1 MSGRQ
6 RVFLLDYDL
15 VSPLGIGRSEV
26 FASLA
31 ANSLPA
37 ARVRSFCAEGL
48 PVNYAAEIH
57 EPLGHWY
64 ADQPEAVRSAA
75 AYDRKFELAVV
86 AFSLMEDRLRRITS
100 RAGTGRAGIVMGV
113 GVDVPPLDLLEQRV
127 DVGRFDGS
135 DDAFAAGIAVVN
147 TAPSRLSGV
156 LNPHDVSAVF
166 IAECLD
172 LGAFQKTVL
181 TACTASTQA
190 IALAFDALARADA
203 DVVVAGGT
211 DSIVNLLALL
221 SFSRLGVLA
230 AAPDPTLACRPFD
243 LTRHG
248 TLAGEAA
255 GLCLL
260 AGESFVRAH
269 RLEPMA
275 ELLGYGNTLDGYNIT
290 APDPAGAGMK
300 RAFSAALRSA
310 GVKPDAID
318 YVNLHGTGTRSNDP
332 VELDAV
338 IASFG
343 EAASA
348 IAMSSTKDRHG
359 HAIAAAGIQE
369 LAVTCLCMEEDFIP
383 CNANLQAPLREASEV
398 DLVAGGNRNR
408 IVRTAV
414 TTNFAF
420 GGINTAL
427 VLRRS

>member
-1 MSGRQ
+1 MNARQ

-15 VSPLGIGRSEV
+15 VSPLGIGRREV
-26 FASLA
+26 FSSLA
-31 ANSLPA
+31 ANCLPA
-37 ARVRSFCAEGL
+37 GRVRSFCAEGL
-48 PVNYAAEIH
+48 PVDYAAEIRQ
-57 EPLGHWY
+57 PLGHLY
-64 ADQPEAVRSAA
+64 AHQPEPVRSAA
-75 AYDRKFELAVV
+75 AYDRKFELALV
-86 AFSLMEDRLRRITS
+86 AFSVMEERLRRITS
-100 RAGTGRAGIVMGV
+100 FARSGRAGIVMGL
-113 GVDVPPLDLLEQRV
+113 GVDVPPLDLIEQGV
-127 DVGRFDGS
+127 DASRFDGS
-135 DDAFAAGIAVVN
+135 DDAFADVTGAVN
-147 TAPSRLSGV
+147 APRSRLNTV
-156 LNPHDVSAVF
+156 LNPNDVSAVF
-166 IAECLD
+166 IAECLG

-190 IALAFDALARADA
+190 IALAFDALARSEV
-203 DVVVAGGT
+203 DVVVAGGA

-230 AAPDPTLACRPFD
+230 AAPDPTRACRPFD

-255 GLCLL
+255 GFCVL
-260 AGESFVRAH
+260 AGEAFVRAY

-290 APDPAGAGMK
+290 APDPAGTGMK
-300 RAFSAALRSA
+300 RAFSSALRSA
-310 GVKPDAID
+310 GVAPESID

-338 IASFG
+338 LASFG
-343 EAASA
+343 EAAST

-383 CNANLQAPLREASEV
+383 CNANLQAPLRDASEV
-398 DLVAGGNRNR
+398 DLVTGQNRR
-408 IVRTAV
+408 RPVRTAV